1 MARYYFKFHHCVAQ
15 YWGSR
20 SPKYVWF
27 VWNTEEVSGGDLQ
40 ISSSLKTSP
49 HHHRQ
54 NKSFNN
60 LGYSSTFATFT
71 ISLYKFCH
79 SVTKRNRVKLWKP
92 CTQFPRRVLPGHFRS
107 FQVRGAFCPVSFVQS
122 LCAVIMSKRELL
134 LKISF
139 QFVALQVNQTTF
151 CVVLKL
157 PVFNDALS
165 FPKSFRVGLH
175 TFSLCSVSGI
185 LCRYDCNI
193 GD

>member
-1 MARYYFKFHHCVAQ
+1 MVDGHPTIFDFSQFLSTNYATLLQNIA
-15 YWGSR
+15 
-20 SPKYVWF
+20 
-27 VWNTEEVSGGDLQ
+27 GG
-40 ISSSLKTSP
+40 
-49 HHHRQ
+49 
-54 NKSFNN
+54 NFE
-60 LGYSSTFATFT
+60 
-71 ISLYKFCH
+71 
-79 SVTKRNRVKLWKP
+79 KP
-92 CTQFPRRVLPGHFRS
+92 CTQFPRRVVPGHLRS

-134 LKISF
+134 LKIAF

-175 TFSLCSVSGI
+175 TFYLCSVSGI

>member
-1 MARYYFKFHHCVAQ
+1 MARHYFKFHHCVAQ
-15 YWGSR
+15 YWCIQ

-40 ISSSLKTSP
+40 ISSSLETSP

-60 LGYSSTFATFT
+60 LSHPTIFTTFAF
-71 ISLYKFCH
+71 SLHKFRH

-92 CTQFPRRVLPGHFRS
+92 CTQFPWRVAPGHLRS

-151 CVVLKL
+151 CVVW
-157 PVFNDALS
+157 VCNDALS
-165 FPKSFRVGLH
+165 FPNPG
-175 TFSLCSVSGI
+175 TM
-185 LCRYDCNI
+185 
-193 GD
+193 